1 MAQYEFW
8 SEFLQS
14 KANTYEGF
22 RDRMLQVMPR
32 YYHASRN
39 ERKEMRTKA
48 LGLLNGMSD
57 EQRIDFYRGAYRPT
71 I

>member
-1 MAQYEFW
+1 MKMYEFW

-22 RDRMLQVMPR
+22 RDRMLQVMPG
-32 YYHASRN
+32 YFHAKLA
-39 ERKEMRTKA
+39 ERKEMRAKA
-48 LGLLNGMSD
+48 AALINGMSD
-57 EQRIDFYRGAYRPT
+57 EQRIDFNRGAYRPT